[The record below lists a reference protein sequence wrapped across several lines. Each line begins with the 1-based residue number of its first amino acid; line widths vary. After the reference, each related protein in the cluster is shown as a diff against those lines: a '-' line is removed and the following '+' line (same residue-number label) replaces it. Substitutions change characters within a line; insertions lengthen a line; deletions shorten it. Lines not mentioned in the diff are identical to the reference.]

1 VATCGWLQGAA
12 VAIDSAVPRREDA
25 GPMAGVGDPNYPAL
39 AAAMNIIDL
48 VRRLRPAAASAPH
61 ATVPLGLSCCKRIS
75 LQYGMSLSLYIDT
88 VHHVS
93 MDTMSWLHQ

>member
-1 VATCGWLQGAA
+1 MCLAAQGAA

-48 VRRLRPAAASAPH
+48 VRS
-61 ATVPLGLSCCKRIS
+61 SI
-75 LQYGMSLSLYIDT
+75 I
-88 VHHVS
+88 
-93 MDTMSWLHQ
+93 